1 MKCINCTKFIQCSL
15 DKQAD
20 ENKKECIYFIHR
32 DKAIEELKERAREFN
47 KKQVEIIKWRKEHL
61 NKVREQVRRMLEDE

>member
-15 DKQAD
+15 DKQAT

-32 DKAIEELKERAREFN
+32 NENIIHIPIDKEE
-47 KKQVEIIKWRKEHL
+47 
-61 NKVREQVRRMLEDE
+61 VRRMLEDEWNDRILGRCKTYL

>member
-32 DKAIEELKERAREFN
+32 NENIIHIPIDKKE
-47 KKQVEIIKWRKEHL
+47 
-61 NKVREQVRRMLEDE
+61 VRRMLEDE

>member
-20 ENKKECIYFIHR
+20 ENKKECMYFIHR
-32 DKAIEELKERAREFN
+32 DKAIEELKERAREWN

-61 NKVREQVRRMLEDE
+61 NKVREQVNKMLEG

>member
-15 DKQAD
+15 NKQAD

-32 DKAIEELKERAREFN
+32 NENIVYIPIDKKE
-47 KKQVEIIKWRKEHL
+47 
-61 NKVREQVRRMLEDE
+61 VRRMLEDE

>member
-32 DKAIEELKERAREFN
+32 SENIIHIPIDKKE
-47 KKQVEIIKWRKEHL
+47 
-61 NKVREQVRRMLEDE
+61 VRRMLEDE

>member
-20 ENKKECIYFIHR
+20 EKKKECIYFIHR
-32 DKAIEELKERAREFN
+32 DKAIEELKEKMSEWN
-47 KKQVEIIKWRKEHL
+47 KKETEFVKWQNEYNNKFKEL
-61 NKVREQVRRMLEDE
+61 VRRMLEDE